1 MIISIVNNKIKKSY
15 LFSNILILLLCFTI
29 LFGTFCFTNPYI
41 NTTYIISYFLDPLL
55 ILLNF
60 LPIILI
66 FYLIFVISNR
76 LWLSY
81 FLTTIIFI
89 LPSIINKYKI
99 VYRDFPFIFED
110 ISLFFEAMKMTEEY
124 KLIINFGM
132 VILIV
137 FYVITTLILFNLKTH
152 KSKPRLKIY
161 FISIIMFI
169 SLFSYNNFYLND
181 NIYKK
186 IGNEKLINPMSKTQK
201 FQIRGFVYSFI
212 NSSKKYVYPIPR
224 NYNERKVID
233 KLNSYLEKKIE
244 NDKKVNIIAIM
255 LEAYADFSNYD
266 SFDFNIDIYE
276 KYNKLLEESYHGTLI
291 SNVFVGGTIDTER
304 GFLTGYLNHNNYY
317 KPTNSFVWYLR
328 EQGYY
333 TEAMHPIY
341 GWFYNRR
348 NVNKNIGFMNYDYLE
363 NKYNTISNDF
373 LMDNDFLKFIIEG
386 YENNK
391 KRNVPYFNFTVTYQN
406 HGPYD
411 EKNTEIES
419 DGTEYITK
427 KNSYN
432 KKTYKLVNNYFNGIN
447 ITNNALWDLI
457 NYFRG
462 VNDPTVILLFGD
474 HKPNFGIDN
483 GGYKMLGI
491 NMDISTEEG
500 FMNYYSVP
508 YVIWGNTSAK
518 TILNKDFVGKGNTI
532 SPNYL
537 MAELF
542 DYIDIEGNSYMQF
555 ITEKKSSIPIINQ
568 ELFNVH
574 TQHLND
580 YEKIQYYYIN
590 NFRSR

>member
-1 MIISIVNNKIKKSY
+1 MFYNLIWYFLFHEPIYKYY
-15 LFSNILILLLCFTI
+15 LYDFL
-29 LFGTFCFTNPYI
+29 
-41 NTTYIISYFLDPLL
+41 FLDPLL

-66 FYLIFVISNR
+66 FYLIFVIGNR

-137 FYVITTLILFNLKTH
+137 FYVITTLILFNLKTY

-212 NSSKKYVYPIPR
+212 NSSKKYIYPTPR

-233 KLNSYLEKKIE
+233 KLNSYYEKEIE

-291 SNVFVGGTIDTER
+291 SNVFGGGTIDTER
-304 GFLTGYLNHNNYY
+304 GFLTGYFNHNNYY
-317 KPTNSFVWYLR
+317 KPTNSFVWYLK

-373 LMDNDFLKFIIEG
+373 LMDKDFLKYIIEG

-411 EKNTEIES
+411 EKNTGIES
-419 DGTEYITK
+419 DGTEYITE

-457 NYFRG
+457 NYFRD

-491 NMDISTEEG
+491 NTDISTEEG

-518 TILNKDFVGKGNTI
+518 TILNKDFVGNGNTI

-568 ELFNVH
+568 
-574 TQHLND
+574 
-580 YEKIQYYYIN
+580 
-590 NFRSR
+590 